1 MKFQS
6 HIPKPKHTLIF
17 LSIFLLALVIGIS
30 IPSIKVYAD
39 GITEDDVA
47 AVAYNGTHDDTRGG
61 DSHIVNGVA
70 YTRTG
75 YLCYLLT
82 KDGSP
87 TGLPA
92 YAFASPGYN
101 GIEGSQWVCTSRRG
115 QSVSGWYREAPW
127 NTTPWGNGGSPSY
140 EPDIRDWMLQPING
154 KPQAQQF
161 VFETWGVEAEK
172 NFQSDNYILVL
183 ETIMNFQY
191 SVAGGSG
198 GPLQIDKER
207 IRKAARSRAEAIA
220 ARDGYRSDTPERER
234 YVQKIAADLAGKA
247 IAKLIAEGGNAG
259 TNRTFTS
266 PPLIGTVPNLI
277 NYKNG
282 NTVFDSYTNKV
293 APHSEKIKVNEAGFT
308 AYTGTGALSDSEV
321 QSYGVAM
328 LIIHC
333 KSDAI
338 HTYWEPHGSPG
349 DPEPRIP
356 GKTGTC
362 NIVKGYYKENLT
374 TGAKQ
379 SLGVYYELD
388 VTSNIIVSGEPDF
401 ELVEW
406 RVTTATSTG
415 VNPIAWNPPGTTS
428 QQGKAGATLSL
439 KDPEDCV
446 YVLLF

>member
-6 HIPKPKHTLIF
+6 HIPKPPLLSRLKLLSVGLFTALIC
-17 LSIFLLALVIGIS
+17 LLINPITAH
-30 IPSIKVYAD
+30 AD
-39 GITEDDVA
+39 PAAGAANAIADSVVA
-47 AVAYNGTHDDTRGG
+47 SYNGTHSDNHGG
-61 DSHIVNGVA
+61 DSAIPNGVA

-87 TGLPA
+87 TGDPA
-92 YAFASPGYN
+92 YAFYSPGYN
-101 GIEGSQWVCTSRRG
+101 GIAGSRWVCTSRRG
-115 QSVSGWYREAPW
+115 HTVSSWTDPAPW
-127 NTTPWGNGGSPSY
+127 GVTPWQEDGSPSN
-140 EPDIRDWMLQPING
+140 EVKIRDWLLNCDGGVFNAVKFVADNWG
-154 KPQAQQF
+154 K
-161 VFETWGVEAEK
+161 EAAK

-191 SVAGGSG
+191 SVKGGNGGSSG
-198 GPLQIDKER
+198 DSGLDPATKANIYSSCYRETKSYVKGLPDIPFSEIMKGTGAKDSDELIYILANQAYER
-207 IRKAARSRAEAIA
+207 A
-220 ARDGYRSDTPERER
+220 
-234 YVQKIAADLAGKA
+234 L
-247 IAKLIAEGGNAG
+247 AKLQAGNLG
-259 TNRTFTS
+259 SNRTFTS
-266 PPLIGTVPNLI
+266 DPLIGTVPNLI
-277 NYKNG
+277 TYKKG

-349 DPEPRIP
+349 NPEPRIP
-356 GKTGTC
+356 NKTGTC

-388 VTSNIIVSGEPDF
+388 VTSNIIVSGEPTF
-401 ELVEW
+401 ELVE
-406 RVTTATSTG
+406 
-415 VNPIAWNPPGTTS
+415 
-428 QQGKAGATLSL
+428 
-439 KDPEDCV
+439 C
-446 YVLLF
+446 